1 MEIKPF
7 TSSVHECSHAANVGT
22 ERWNREVLFMYFG
35 RHAEAYDLIVK
46 LLDGPQAEFEFFV
59 TDNIFEFH

>member
-1 MEIKPF
+1 M
-7 TSSVHECSHAANVGT
+7 H
-22 ERWNREVLFMYFG
+22 FG
-35 RHAEAYDLIVK
+35 RHAKAYNLIAE